1 MTRCARTPGR
11 RGLIGEA
18 GFVQNWVHKIAGGV
32 SGKRAAG
39 AIGAV
44 GAGSES
50 EHEDARM
57 RIAEARDGLAPVF
70 AVAVSA
76 ALLAGDLLAIQDQP
90 RTARAGHD
98 FGVQNLEPVGK
109 RHFVI
114 CDL

>member
-1 MTRCARTPGR
+1 MQHGIHEVARS
-11 RGLIGEA
+11 
-18 GFVQNWVHKIAGGV
+18 V
-32 SGKRAAG
+32 SGEGAPG

-50 EHEDARM
+50 EHQDARLG
-57 RIAEARDGLAPVF
+57 IAETGNGLAPVL

-76 ALLAGDLLAIQDQP
+76 ALLAGDLLAVGDQP
-90 RTARAGHD
+90 RAACAVDNFR
-98 FGVQNLEPVGK
+98 VQNLEPVGK